1 MESVEGKGQLGH
13 HCWVCGRTRANEKFS
28 GKGHARHTCKDC
40 ARLPKEQRDLAQS
53 LMDIAGFLHQSN
65 ISAGNVVRLK
75 RLCGSPNEEVRR
87 KAALVLEV
95 AQVKPG
101 KRQRWGLLARG
112 NPALLERLMEEGL
125 LLEYAFSAWEAEVD
139 HAEAFAEDGEVS
151 QGAAGA
157 EER

>member
-1 MESVEGKGQLGH
+1 MGH
-13 HCWVCGRTRANEKFS
+13 YCWVCGRTRANEKFS

-40 ARLPKEQRDLAQS
+40 ARLPKEQRDQVQS

-65 ISAGNVVRLK
+65 ISAGNIARLK
-75 RLCGSPNEEVRR
+75 SLCGSPNEEVRR

-101 KRQRWGLLARG
+101 KRRRWGLLARS
-112 NPALLERLMEEGL
+112 NPALLEQLMEEGL
-125 LLEYAFSAWEAEVD
+125 RPEYAFSAGEATMGR
-139 HAEAFAEDGEVS
+139 AEAFAEDGEGTE
-151 QGAAGA
+151 GAAGA